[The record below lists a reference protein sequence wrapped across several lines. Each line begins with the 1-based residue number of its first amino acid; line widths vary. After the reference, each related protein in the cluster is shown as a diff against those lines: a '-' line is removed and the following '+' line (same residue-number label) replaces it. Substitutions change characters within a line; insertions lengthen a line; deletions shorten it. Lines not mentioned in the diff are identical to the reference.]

1 MKQQVK
7 RAAIYARSAS
17 VQERIPSYALEAQVQ
32 ECLEYLRTK
41 GYQLVSGLVYTE
53 DANSADADRPGLSAL
68 CEAAKRGE
76 FEVLMVYD
84 QDRLSRSPRQVAT
97 LLAAFEQDGVKVECA
112 GEPYHEAIKQDGE
125 PDGQKRSGMAHAT
138 HQA

>member
-32 ECLEYLRTK
+32 ECLEYLCTK
-41 GYQLVSGLVYTE
+41 GYQLVSGLVYIE
-53 DANSADADRPGLSAL
+53 GANSADADRPGLSVL

-76 FEVLMVYD
+76 FDVLMVYGH
-84 QDRLSRSPRQVAT
+84 DRLSRSPSQLVA
-97 LLAAFEQDGVKVECA
+97 LLAAFEQDGVKVESVS
-112 GEPYHEAIKQDGE
+112 EPH
-125 PDGQKRSGMAHAT
+125 P
-138 HQA
+138 